1 MEQQKKELYA
11 EPVLI
16 AHELLRDI
24 TGQTSGVKG
33 RAEKSGLEQP
43 T

>member
-1 MEQQKKELYA
+1 MEEQKKELYA

-24 TGQTSGVKG
+24 TGQKSGVKNG
-33 RAEKSGLEQP
+33 REKTGTESP
-43 T
+43 S

>member
-11 EPVLI
+11 EPVWI

-24 TGQTSGVKG
+24 TGQKSGGKNM
-33 RAEKSGLEQP
+33 AEKSGLEVVN
-43 T
+43 